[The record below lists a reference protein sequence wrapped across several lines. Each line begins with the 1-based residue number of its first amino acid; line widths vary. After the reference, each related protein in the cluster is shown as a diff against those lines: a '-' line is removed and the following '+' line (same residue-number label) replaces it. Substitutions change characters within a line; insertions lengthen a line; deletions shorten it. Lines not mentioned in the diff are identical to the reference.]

1 MLKTGICHTEKGSI
15 MKNALRRIIAAGAAV
30 IAVSAVSLTA
40 YAAPSAYSSVDNGY
54 ITSVKNQG
62 SWGVCWAFAAT
73 SASESSLIKEFP
85 EKFSSQTTDLSENLL
100 AYMTSHPAVYG
111 HPGMSADIG
120 KYTADTNTYYLSA
133 GGNSQFVGFAY
144 MNGYGPYAE
153 SDKFPYSAY
162 GTPTIADYDFTEA
175 EYYELR
181 DSGIA
186 KATGMLT
193 ATLTKTADND
203 NVKQM
208 IMDYGSVV
216 IGYCDR
222 KSECLSSDSSGNYY
236 YYCPDSYTQNHDV
249 TIVGWDDSIPA
260 SAFKTAPEG
269 NGAWL
274 IKNSWGSSSRD
285 GGYFWL
291 SYYDKSLEDK
301 VAAFDFTIEGEDDY
315 YDKCYSYDGANNFK
329 RSYVAGLDTIYSSN
343 IFTAE
348 EDLIVNGAAFYTAEG
363 NVLEVSVYT
372 DLTSD
377 TSPTSGTK
385 AATKAV
391 NAKYGGYIS
400 CTFDSEV
407 KVAKGEKFSIVL
419 KNTAPG
425 GTGYAYLEAAT
436 STAMLGDTYTVSVL
450 EGESFISTSGSSWSD
465 CYSRGGNVLIKAFVV
480 NEECGHSFGSW
491 ITDTAATCTAA
502 GSKHR
507 VCSKCGY
514 KETGTIAAT
523 GHSYGTWTTT
533 KAATCTATGTE
544 TRKCS
549 CGASETKTVSALG
562 HSYSAKVVAPT
573 CTEQGYTLHT
583 CSRCSTSYKDTNTSA
598 KGHSYGA
605 WTTTKAA
612 TCTATGTQTRKCSCG
627 AYETKTISA
636 LGHNYVTS
644 VVKPTYTAKGYTL
657 HKCSRC
663 GNSYKDTYT
672 AKLVVPTVSGLKCSS
687 KTNVAVTLRWT
698 KNSVADGYIIDRYD
712 SANSKWVTVKK
723 ITSNATTSYKV
734 TGLRASTT
742 NKFRIKA
749 YKSTA
754 SSKFTYLNVNTRP
767 YTTTGLSVSSKTNV
781 AITLKWNKNI
791 SADGYVLDKYDG
803 TKWVTVKKITSN
815 ATTSYTVTGLKASTT
830 YKFRLKAYKMYGTA
844 YESSAFSYINVNT
857 RPYTTTGFKISS
869 TTKTSIKMQWN
880 KNISASGYCIEK
892 WDGSKWVQIKRFTS
906 NANVSYTVVSG
917 LKANTSYK
925 FRMRAYKTI
934 GTVNEYSAYTQTLTA
949 KTKA

>member
-1 MLKTGICHTEKGSI
+1 MKKVVLKT
-15 MKNALRRIIAAGAAV
+15 IIAASAVAMTAAAV
-30 IAVSAVSLTA
+30 SISA

-62 SWGVCWAFAAT
+62 NWGVCWAFAAT

-100 AYMTSHPAVYG
+100 AYMTSHPALYG

-120 KYTADTNTYYLSA
+120 KYTADTNTYYLSS

-153 SDKFPYSAY
+153 SEEFPYSAY

-181 DSGIA
+181 DSGIV

-193 ATLTKTADND
+193 ATLTQTADND

-216 IGYCDR
+216 IGYCDK
-222 KSECLSSDSSGNYY
+222 KSACLSSDSSGNYY
-236 YYCPDSYTQNHDV
+236 YYCPDNYTPNHDV

-269 NGAWL
+269 DGAWL

-315 YDKCYSYDGANNFK
+315 YDKCYSYDGTNHYK
-329 RSYVAGLDTIYSSN
+329 MSYVAGRDTIYSAN

-425 GTGYAYLEAAT
+425 GTGYAYLEATTKAT
-436 STAMLGDTYTVSVL
+436 LGLGDTYTVSVL
-450 EGESFISTSGSSWSD
+450 EGESFISTTGSNWSD
-465 CYSRGGNVLIKAFVV
+465 CYSRGGNVMIKAFTVDAVCKNHTYSNTVV
-480 NEECGHSFGSW
+480 KP
-491 ITDTAATCTAA
+491 TLD
-502 GSKHR
+502 
-507 VCSKCGY
+507 
-514 KETGTIAAT
+514 
-523 GHSYGTWTTT
+523 
-533 KAATCTATGTE
+533 
-544 TRKCS
+544 
-549 CGASETKTVSALG
+549 SE
-562 HSYSAKVVAPT
+562 
-573 CTEQGYTLHT
+573 GYTLHT
-583 CSRCSTSYKDTNTSA
+583 CTKCGYNYKDN
-598 KGHSYGA
+598 
-605 WTTTKAA
+605 
-612 TCTATGTQTRKCSCG
+612 
-627 AYETKTISA
+627 
-636 LGHNYVTS
+636 
-644 VVKPTYTAKGYTL
+644 
-657 HKCSRC
+657 
-663 GNSYKDTYT
+663 YT
-672 AKLVVPTVSGLKCSS
+672 AKLLPPTQVTGLTYGARSADYVS
-687 KTNVAVTLRWT
+687 LRWN
-698 KNSVADGYIIDRYD
+698 KDANADGYIVEYLSTDRFVKLTDKTSGSSVSHKVTGLEPGKLYKFRIRAYRNVNGTRVYAAYSD
-712 SANSKWVTVKK
+712 VLKVRTLPTAMTGLTLGARTDTSISLKWDKNESANGAIVEMYDGSKWVTVATK
-723 ITSNATTSYKV
+723 TSNS
-734 TGLRASTT
+734 
-742 NKFRIKA
+742 
-749 YKSTA
+749 
-754 SSKFTYLNVNTRP
+754 
-767 YTTTGLSVSSKTNV
+767 SVSH
-781 AITLKWNKNI
+781 
-791 SADGYVLDKYDG
+791 
-803 TKWVTVKKITSN
+803 KI
-815 ATTSYTVTGLKASTT
+815 TGLKASTA
-830 YKFRLKAYKMYGTA
+830 YKFRVRA
-844 YESSAFSYINVNT
+844 YINDEEGRIYSVYNVTLNEATSPSAVTNFRNT
-857 RPYTTTGFKISS
+857 IAARTALRFNWDKNTT
-869 TTKTSIKMQWN
+869 
-880 KNISASGYCIEK
+880 ADGYCIEMVQ
-892 WDGSKWVQIKRFTS
+892 DGKWVQVTKTEGNATIAYAQMKLNPATTYRF
-906 NANVSYTVVSG
+906 
-917 LKANTSYK
+917 
-925 FRMRAYKTI
+925 RIRAYKQILGKTI
-934 GTVNEYSAYTQTLTA
+934 YGAYTTISA
-949 KTKA
+949 KTAS